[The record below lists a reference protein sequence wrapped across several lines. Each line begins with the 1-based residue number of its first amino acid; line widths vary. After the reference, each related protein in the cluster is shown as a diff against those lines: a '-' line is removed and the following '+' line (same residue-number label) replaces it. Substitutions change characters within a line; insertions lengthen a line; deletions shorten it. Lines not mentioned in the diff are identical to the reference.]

1 MDNESNIELNPL
13 QRVTVITALRKELE
27 AEEKQYR
34 AEADAAILN
43 LYKNTGAKTF
53 EVALDND
60 ERRIP
65 IGTASVVTKEGG
77 WTVTDFDAFADGASY
92 ANALETTLVI
102 PPDMLDA
109 VYDALEAAG
118 LTKELPFKE
127 RPVDNWRELTVDVG
141 YGLAWKE
148 TGEDVKGIEYTPGK
162 TYTQLRPKSLN
173 LVQSAARA
181 LYATTPMG
189 LLEGGRD
196 A

>member
-1 MDNESNIELNPL
+1 MEEAKNIELNPL
-13 QRVTVITALRKELE
+13 QRVTIITALRKELE
-27 AEEKQYR
+27 GEEKQYR

-92 ANALETTLVI
+92 ANALETTLTI

-109 VYDALEAAG
+109 VYDALKNAG
-118 LTKELPFKE
+118 LLASLPFKE
-127 RPVDNWRELTVDVG
+127 RPVDNWRDLTIETG
-141 YGLAWKE
+141 FGLAWKE

-181 LYATTPMG
+181 LYGQTPMG
-189 LLEGGRD
+189 LLEGGSN